1 MNALRRLWR
10 TKTLRVESRGGS
22 VRRTVTLIEQL
33 PLLLALVALWMLL
46 WGSVSVLTIL
56 TGVVVAFGVT
66 RAFYLPPVEL
76 SGRFNP
82 FWFIV
87 FVGRV
92 LGEMVVASFQVAFI
106 ALSREPAPKNIV
118 VRIDLR
124 TRSDFILTGTAIA
137 ASIVPGSVV
146 LEVDRVNARLYV
158 HTLGA
163 STPEEVERA
172 RHHVLSLEHDLL
184 RAWGSREEWAEAQR

>member
-1 MNALRRLWR
+1 MSGLGRVLR
-10 TKTLRVESRGGS
+10 TKALRVESRGGS
-22 VRRTVTLIEQL
+22 VRRTVTLLEQL

-46 WGSVSVLTIL
+46 WGSLSVLTIL
-56 TGVVVAFGVT
+56 TGVVVALGVT

-76 SGRFNP
+76 SGRFNL

-92 LGEMVVASFQVAFI
+92 LGEMVVASFQVALI
-106 ALSREPAPKNIV
+106 AFSRRPAPQNIV
-118 VRIDLR
+118 VRVDLR
-124 TRSDFILTGTAIA
+124 TRSDFIITGVAIA

-146 LEVDRVNARLYV
+146 LEVDRANARLYV

-163 STPEEVERA
+163 STPEEVDRA

-184 RAWGSREEWAEAQR
+184 RAWGSLEEWSEAQR